1 MAADTTNARN
11 RQQNRAS
18 CVGGSSGARPAAR
31 AGRTRVLVSFTL
43 AAPLRVIGV
52 TLMLL
57 VFPTVTF
64 AQTAIAARLVS
75 GL

>member
-1 MAADTTNARN
+1 
-11 RQQNRAS
+11 
-18 CVGGSSGARPAAR
+18 
-31 AGRTRVLVSFTL
+31 VLVSFTL